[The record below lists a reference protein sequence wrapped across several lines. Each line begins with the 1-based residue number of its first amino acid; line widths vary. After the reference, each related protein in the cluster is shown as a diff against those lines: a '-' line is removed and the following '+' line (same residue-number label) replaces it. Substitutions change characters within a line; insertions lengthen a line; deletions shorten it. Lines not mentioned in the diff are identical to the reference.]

1 VIARKP
7 KKNVVTFGE
16 FVAAAYRAKGREK
29 APGFVSLAV
38 NAHFI
43 RFQQHPF
50 WVSMRSAK

>member
-1 VIARKP
+1 VIARKH
-7 KKNVVTFGE
+7 KNVVTFGE

-43 RFQQHPF
+43 RFQQQPF